1 MSSGAPCLRSEPDW
15 CGVVW
20 QLYMLVL
27 IPALFDLIGT
37 ALAKVGLLYT
47 TVSVYQVR
55 GPRGTQATHTHS
67 TA

>member
-1 MSSGAPCLRSEPDW
+1 
-15 CGVVW
+15 
-20 QLYMLVL
+20 LYMLVL

-55 GPRGTQATHTHS
+55 RQSLLRHNAP
-67 TA
+67 

>member
-1 MSSGAPCLRSEPDW
+1 M
-15 CGVVW
+15 W